1 MSPRL
6 PRPRVLVLA
15 LVLCLGAGG
24 AAWYAL
30 PEHDD
35 GPGPVA
41 IRVDQGG
48 YAGQEPK
55 AAFAMGP
62 RDKLAGAHFEVV
74 DEAGRAVLDGA
85 PGPRTGSWNRAYDTV
100 RSLDLSALTKP
111 GTYRL
116 RLTGT
121 ADAVSPRFTV
131 APAGELMKNLAADNV
146 RFFQAQRDGADIVPG
161 ELGRKP
167 SHLADRSAQVYATPH
182 YNDDGTRLTAP
193 LRRTGQS
200 VDVSGGWFDA
210 GDFLKFTHTA
220 SYATDELL
228 LAQRALPETP
238 GLAAEARHG
247 LSWLDKMWDGRTRTL
262 YAQVGLGAGAK
273 KLHGDHDVWRLPEA
287 DDARQA
293 QDGDAD
299 QLVALR
305 PVFRANQPGAPISPN
320 LAGRVAA
327 AFALAAQIDAAHDPA
342 GARQWLGKAV
352 AVYGQAD
359 THSPRRLVTT
369 FPHAFYSEDSWQ
381 DDMEFGAVE
390 LALAAQRLGD
400 DRAEEWH
407 TQASTWARAYLS
419 FGSPGTLDVSDV
431 SALAHADLLRLGPSD
446 AVAADLR
453 RQLADGERRA
463 AKDPFRAGAVYT
475 DFDAVP
481 HTFGL
486 VATAALYAK
495 ATGDHRFDAFAGQQR
510 GWALGANAWGTS
522 FMIGTGEVF
531 PHCPAH
537 QVANLAGSPTG
548 RGALLRGAVVNGPN
562 GAKKLSGDD
571 ETLES
576 TRPCAAGDAEW
587 KRFDGKGARYVDQV
601 GAWQTVEPADDF
613 GSTALLAFAL
623 SGATA

>member
-6 PRPRVLVLA
+6 PRPRVLALA

-48 YAGQEPK
+48 YAGAEPK
-55 AAFAMGP
+55 TAFAMGP

-85 PGPRTGSWNRAYDTV
+85 PGPSTGAWNRAYDTV
-100 RSLDLSALTKP
+100 RPLDLSALSKP

-116 RLTGT
+116 RLTGSV
-121 ADAVSPRFTV
+121 DAVSPRFTV
-131 APAGELMKNLAADNV
+131 APAGRLMQNLAADNV

-210 GDFLKFTHTA
+210 GDYLKFTHTA

-228 LAQRALPETP
+228 LAQRALPETS

-262 YAQVGLGAGAK
+262 YAQVGLGAGDK

-327 AFALAAQIDAAHDPA
+327 AFALAAQIDAARDPA
-342 GARQWLGKAV
+342 GARQWLDKAA

-359 THSPRRLVTT
+359 THHPRRLVTT
-369 FPHAFYSEDSWQ
+369 FPHAFYSEESWQ

-390 LALAAQRLGD
+390 LALAAQQLRDG
-400 DRAEEWH
+400 RAEQWH
-407 TQASTWARAYLS
+407 TQAGTWARAYLS
-419 FGSPGTLDVSDV
+419 SGNPGTLDVSDV
-431 SALAHADLLRLGPSD
+431 SALAHADLLRLGPSA

-463 AKDPFRAGAVYT
+463 MKDPFRAGAVYT

-495 ATGDHRFDAFAGQQR
+495 ATGDHHFDAFAAQQR

-537 QVANLAGSPTG
+537 QVANLAGSLTG

-562 GAKKLSGDD
+562 GTKKLSGDD
-571 ETLES
+571 ETLEA
-576 TRPCAAGDAEW
+576 TRACAAGGAEW

>member
-1 MSPRL
+1 MR
-6 PRPRVLVLA
+6 RPRFLVLGIA
-15 LVLCLGAGG
+15 LCLSAGG

-30 PEHDD
+30 PSPGNE
-35 GPGPVA
+35 PGPVT

-48 YAGQEPK
+48 YVSGESK

-62 RDKLAGAHFEVV
+62 DAKLAGARFEVV
-74 DEAGRAVLDGA
+74 DEAGRAVLGGA
-85 PGPRTGSWNRAYDTV
+85 PGPSTGEWNGAYDSV
-100 RSLDLSALTKP
+100 RALDLSALTTP

-121 ADAVSPRFTV
+121 ADATSPRFAV
-131 APAGELMKNLAADNV
+131 APASELMKNLAADNV
-146 RFFQAQRDGADIVPG
+146 RFFQAQRDGADVVPG
-161 ELGRKP
+161 VLGRKP
-167 SHLADRSAQVYATPH
+167 AHLTDRSASVYAAPR
-182 YNDDGTRLTAP
+182 YNEDGTELTAP
-193 LRRTGQS
+193 LRRVGGP

-210 GDFLKFTHTA
+210 GDYLKFTHTA
-220 SYATDELL
+220 SYATGELL
-228 LAQRALPETP
+228 LAQRALPATP
-238 GLAAEARHG
+238 GLSVEARHG
-247 LSWLDKMWDGRTRTL
+247 LSWLDKMWDGSTHTL
-262 YAQVGLGAGAK
+262 YAQVGIGAGTK
-273 KLHGDHDVWRLPEA
+273 DLHSDHDVWRLPEA
-287 DDARQA
+287 DDALNVR
-293 QDGDAD
+293 DGDAD
-299 QLVALR
+299 HLVKFR
-305 PVFRANQPGAPISPN
+305 PVFRANEPGALISPN

-327 AFALAAQIDAAHDPA
+327 AFALAAQNDAAHDPA
-342 GARQWLGKAV
+342 GARQWLEKAA

-359 THSPRRLVTT
+359 THDPRQLVTT

-390 LALAAQRLGD
+390 LALAAQALGD
-400 DRAEEWH
+400 GRASDWQ
-407 TQASTWARAYLS
+407 TQAGDWARAYLAS
-419 FGSPGTLDVSDV
+419 GNLGTLGVSDV

-463 AKDPFRAGAVYT
+463 AKDPFRAGALYT

-495 ATGDHRFDAFAGQQR
+495 ATGDHRYDAFAGQQR

-537 QVANLAGSPTG
+537 QVANLAGSLTG
-548 RGALLRGAVVNGPN
+548 RGAVLRGAVVNGPN
-562 GAKKLSGDD
+562 GAKKLSDD
-571 ETLES
+571 SDTLES
-576 TRPCAAGDAEW
+576 TRPCQAGAAEW
-587 KRFDGKGARYVDQV
+587 KRFDGKGARYLDQV

-613 GSTALLAFAL
+613 TSTALLAFAL
-623 SGATA
+623 AAT